1 MIKNAHFS
9 RRTLLSLGALSAG
22 ALLLPKSIYA
32 DEGSSESTYPNC
44 IATLTTKDGE
54 LLACNHDNPLAR
66 NASEVQITGKTTSVL
81 NADGSV
87 TSTFSSNLLFPGRIG
102 QSSKDSI
109 AGAYVEIEI
118 RYYQTDGNIC
128 ITQAVG
134 TAETTASYASF
145 QGSRGMA
152 VHQGIAGSAKCH
164 KEATF
169 TSKSNT
175 ITTGWDPIPYVATDD
190 SNMLVLNG
198 GECTAEVYVS
208 GMGEA
213 ILRAAWTI

>member
-1 MIKNAHFS
+1 MIENAHFS
-9 RRTLLSLGALSAG
+9 RRTLLSLGALSTG

-32 DEGSSESTYPNC
+32 DEGNNGSISPSC
-44 IATLTTKDGE
+44 VATLTTKDGE
-54 LLACNHDNPLAR
+54 LLACSCDNPLAR
-66 NASEVQITGKTTSVL
+66 SANEIHLTGETTSIL
-81 NADGSV
+81 NSDGSI
-87 TSTFSSNLLFPGRIG
+87 TSSFNSNLLLSNRIG
-102 QSSKDSI
+102 HSSEDSI
-109 AGAYVEIEI
+109 AGAYVKIEI

-169 TSKSNT
+169 TSKSKT
-175 ITTGWDPIPYVATDD
+175 ITTGWDPIPYVATDN
-190 SNMLVLNG
+190 SSMLVLNG